1 MRQAPTLDGVLR
13 LAAVTA
19 ALALLSLP
27 AAASAAAPSSC
38 PGRAIKADRVVTG
51 SFGAELQGSYVMVP
65 FDVPAGTTAV
75 RVKYCH
81 DQPEA
86 PTSSTPGVSIKH
98 TLDLGLYE
106 PRRRRPVWGVDEFRG
121 WGGSSHPDV
130 TVSPEGFSTE
140 AEYLASADANPRGS
154 KDPPGKTTRAF
165 RPGPIRAGQWAV
177 ELGVA
182 AVASRDEGDADGQV
196 AWRVEVELARDLAFA
211 DDPYRPAIYDTSPAR
226 RGPGWYAGDLH
237 VHAEHSNYG
246 AATMSETFDYAFR
259 SAAGPNLDFITLT
272 DYVSGGAWGEI
283 GHYQPRYR
291 GKLIA
296 RSAEVIT
303 YRGHANS
310 HGNTRVMDYRTGP
323 VYEWRSGSAAKIR
336 EARPAREL
344 LREVKAAGGF
354 SQINHPTIFPSSV
367 PGFANFC
374 RGCPWEYS
382 PEETDYSLVDGIE
395 VATGPSGL
403 KTEPRFGPN
412 PFTLTAID
420 FYEAALGRG
429 PRIAAIGVSDSHD
442 AGRTPSEGGLGVTQ
456 SPIGEATTVV
466 YAEELSEPAVECAV
480 EAGHTYAKVTG
491 NDGPDLRFEAGA
503 PGWRGPPALMG
514 DVVRAGQA
522 HFAARVLRGS
532 GRELLVYRNGSLVA
546 TVPVGSDDF
555 THRFSDAAPGRYRL
569 QLMRGQTI
577 ETVSSPIYLQPG
589 PGVVESRDCTPLSVR
604 GSAVSPNPVRRGA
617 FTVRCRAYG
626 GGLRS
631 CTVRAYV
638 NVRRRGR
645 RTRPRTIG
653 GGRIATRGGSRRVRV
668 RLNRAG
674 RRLVRRHR
682 QRGRAVRLVFVAS
695 DHDGDEAR
703 HRWRTKLLP
712 AKSLKRRGRRR

>member
-1 MRQAPTLDGVLR
+1 MVR

-27 AAASAAAPSSC
+27 GAASAAAPSSC
-38 PGRAIKADRVVTG
+38 PGREISADRVITG
-51 SFGAELQGSYVMVP
+51 GFGSELQGSYVMVP
-65 FDVPAGTTAV
+65 FEVPAGTTAV

-86 PTSSTPGVSIKH
+86 PTSSTPGVSIRH

-106 PRRRRPVWGVDEFRG
+106 PRRRGPVWGTDEFRG

-140 AEYLASADANPRGS
+140 AEYLASANASPRGS

-165 RPGPIRAGQWAV
+165 RPGPIRPGLWAV

-182 AVASRDEGDADGQV
+182 AVASRDEGDADGRV
-196 AWRVEVELARDLAFA
+196 EWRVEVELARDPAFA
-211 DDPYRPAIYDTSPAR
+211 DQPYRPATYDPSPAR
-226 RGPGWYAGDLH
+226 RGPGWYAGDMH

-259 SAAGPNLDFITLT
+259 SSAGPGLDFLMLT

-283 GHYQPRYR
+283 GHYQPSYP

-303 YRGHANS
+303 YRGHMNS
-310 HGNTRVMDYRTGP
+310 HNNARAMDYRTGP
-323 VYEWRSGSAAKIR
+323 LFERRGDGSLASLR
-336 EARPAREL
+336 GARPAREV
-344 LREVKAAGGF
+344 LREIHAAGGF
-354 SQINHPTIFPSSV
+354 AQINHPTIFPSSV

-374 RGCPWEYS
+374 RGCSWEYS
-382 PEETDYSLVDGIE
+382 PEETDYSQVDGIE

-420 FYEAALGRG
+420 FYEAALGAG
-429 PRIAAIGVSDSHD
+429 ARIAAIGVSDSHD
-442 AGRTPSEGGLGVTQ
+442 AGRTPSEGGLGITQ

-503 PGWRGPPALMG
+503 PGWRGKAAIMG
-514 DVVRAGQA
+514 DVVQAGQA

-532 GRELLVYRNGSLVA
+532 GRDLLVYRNGSLVA
-546 TVPVGSDDF
+546 RVSVGSDDF
-555 THRFSDAAPGRYRL
+555 THRFSDTTPGRYRL
-569 QLMRGQTI
+569 QLLRAQTI

-589 PGVVESRDCTPLSVR
+589 PGVVQSRDCTPLSVR
-604 GSAVSPNPVRRGA
+604 GSAASPIPIRRGA
-617 FTVRCRAYG
+617 FPARCRAYG

-638 NVRRRGR
+638 NVRRRGK

-653 GGRIATRGGSRRVRV
+653 SGRVSMRGGSRRVRV
-668 RLNRAG
+668 QLNRAG
-674 RRLVRRHR
+674 LRLVRRHR
-682 QRGRAVRLVFVAS
+682 KRGRAVRLVFVAS
-695 DHDGDEAR
+695 DEDGDEAR
-703 HRWRTKLLP
+703 HRWRTKLVR
-712 AKSLKRRGRRR
+712 AKKKRRARRR